1 MFIIEKYM
9 RPEEL
14 EFLKGDASKAKNILN
29 WNPTYAFKDIIIE
42 MVEC

>member
-1 MFIIEKYM
+1 M

-29 WNPTYAFKDIIIE
+29 WNPTYTFKDIIIE
-42 MVEC
+42 MVEYWLEKLKN